1 MWFLLF
7 FSQKLCIIYFPSD
20 SSSFVL
26 SAESFSFDLKMNFR
40 APITSYIPCFFHV
53 LIYPSTWKKPRFE
66 IRFHERFNS
75 APRNGLCPWNDEKV
89 DGSNV
94 IVSRL
99 LAFVLEYV
107 RKVWKYATEKSRR
120 LLTSFEEILHD
131 PLKTLFIIIIPL
143 SEEFWIRAWN
153 EILKIF
159 YKFNKIACYLSWI
172 LSTRK
177 EHRAKIKIYIHRSA
191 SYDVSVYFPE
201 TCQSWNSYIIT
212 R

>member
-7 FSQKLCIIYFPSD
+7 FSQKLYIIYFPSD

-26 SAESFSFDLKMNFR
+26 SAESFPFDQNHLKMNFR
-40 APITSYIPCFFHV
+40 APITSCIRCFFHV
-53 LIYPSTWKKPRFE
+53 LIYPWKKPRFE

-75 APRNGLCPWNDEKV
+75 APRNGLCPWNYEKV

-107 RKVWKYATEKSRR
+107 RKVWKYATEKSKR
-120 LLTSFEEILHD
+120 LLLTPFEEILHD

-143 SEEFWIRAWN
+143 SEQFWIRVWN

-177 EHRAKIKIYIHRSA
+177 EHRTKIKIYIHRSA
-191 SYDVSVYFPE
+191 SYMVYPFIFPKLVKVE
-201 TCQSWNSYIIT
+201 IYI
-212 R
+212 

>member
-120 LLTSFEEILHD
+120 LLLPHSKKYYTIHWKRCL
-131 PLKTLFIIIIPL
+131 LLLFHCPKNFGFAH
-143 SEEFWIRAWN
+143 E
-153 EILKIF
+153 
-159 YKFNKIACYLSWI
+159 
-172 LSTRK
+172 TR
-177 EHRAKIKIYIHRSA
+177 S
-191 SYDVSVYFPE
+191 
-201 TCQSWNSYIIT
+201 
-212 R
+212 